1 MGFFISDSF
10 LSFGLFCHFILLHVI
25 ILLCK
30 TKNKQKMDE
39 TTLQNA
45 NVILNQAIISKQ
57 PLPSNAVPT
66 STNTIDKITLKQPS
80 TKPIESKTT
89 AKMIPEKHV
98 ERSTVKQKSMNEK
111 FGINRTQSE
120 TEFEEISLKT
130 SLRINQTQGSIS
142 QRMDDSADTGEY
154 VSDLPEDREHSS
166 DE

>member
-1 MGFFISDSF
+1 
-10 LSFGLFCHFILLHVI
+10 
-25 ILLCK
+25 
-30 TKNKQKMDE
+30 MDE

-98 ERSTVKQKSMNEK
+98 ERST
-111 FGINRTQSE
+111 E